1 MKTLTLDIPE
11 DILASVKIPRNRLQ
25 SELRRELALQLY
37 REHMISFAN
46 AHRLAEMSKI
56 DFHHLL
62 SARGIPR
69 QYDEEDFE
77 QDVENLAGWQKAK
90 GLFHT
95 RRR

>member
-25 SELRRELALQLY
+25 TDLRRELALQLY
-37 REHMISFAN
+37 RENMISFAN

-56 DFHHLL
+56 EFHYLL
-62 SARGIPR
+62 GERQIPR

-77 QDVENLAGWQKAK
+77 QDLENLAGWRAEK
-90 GLFHT
+90 
-95 RRR
+95 